1 MYAGSTNDIKNIFN
15 STDVPYVDSM
25 DNKFW
30 STVYINPEK
39 PVVKSSFV
47 AKKAIPD
54 VRSMSL
60 KDALY
65 ILENMNVKVVAKG
78 RGKVVAQDILPGT
91 PVTKNQN
98 ITLLLN

>member
-1 MYAGSTNDIKNIFN
+1 MNI
-15 STDVPYVDSM
+15 SYVDSTVQ
-25 DNKFW
+25 KPW
-30 STVYINPEK
+30 SVVYTNPDK
-39 PVVKSSFV
+39 PVIKLSVV
-47 AKKAIPD
+47 EKKIVPD
-54 VRSMSL
+54 VRNMGL

-65 ILENMNVKVVAKG
+65 LLENSSIKVITKG